1 MKWIKLCVAAAALV
15 LGVAACTPPPGTTP
29 TSTTTTTAPS
39 GHLVVD
45 FHDQSATVGVGCTNC
60 AEADL
65 LTNDGHG
72 HDVFLRFGLQDTN
85 QAADGG
91 YSWFISNLYI
101 EGTGR
106 DAMECRYPIVQARGR
121 ANIGAGTS
129 TSTTFR
135 MDFDGYDTSPDLI
148 DLPGSWDV
156 SAGNIPT
163 MYAES
168 MTLDVAGTPECRPLA
183 P

>member
-1 MKWIKLCVAAAALV
+1 MKGIKLCVTAAVFVLGAAACV
-15 LGVAACTPPPGTTP
+15 PQPGTTP

-45 FHDQSATVGVGCTNC
+45 FHDQSAKIGVGCTNC

-65 LTNDGHG
+65 LTNDGRG
-72 HDVFLRFGLQDTN
+72 HDVFLRYVLQDTN

-91 YSWFISNLYI
+91 YSWYVTNLFV

-106 DAMECRYPIVQARGR
+106 DAMDCQYPIVQARGR

-135 MDFDGYDTSPDLI
+135 MDFDGYATSLDLM
-148 DLPGSWDV
+148 DLPGSWDF
-156 SAGNIPT
+156 SAGDVPT

-168 MTLDVAGTPECRPLA
+168 VTLDVAGTPSCRPLI
-183 P
+183 